1 MSLFKGIRYFLLP
14 DDNKQKT
21 LKSILG
27 FYPKN
32 FALYNQAFTHK
43 SVLNE
48 HNGSV
53 EKVSNERLEFLGDAI
68 LGAIIGE
75 FFFLKFPFEDEGFLT
90 KIRSKLVSRQFLNK
104 LSVDIGLD
112 TFLETS
118 ADLSRSHSI
127 YGDAFEALVG
137 AIYLDKGYNSCK
149 NFVINKIIK
158 HYVDIDEL
166 IATETN
172 FKSKLIEYIQ
182 SKKKTYQFDTVG
194 IENKN
199 TKFFRCQLSINNEV
213 ASTGEGNSKKRAE
226 QEAARKFFEKKGNL
240 TGNNYS

>member
-14 DDNKQKT
+14 DHNKQKT

-48 HNGSV
+48 QQMPT
-53 EKVSNERLEFLGDAI
+53 ELVSNERLEFLGDAI
-68 LGAIIGE
+68 LGAIVGE
-75 FFFLKFPFEDEGFLT
+75 FFFQKFPFEDEGFLT
-90 KIRSKLVSRQFLNK
+90 KIRSKLVSRRFLNK
-104 LSVDIGLD
+104 LSVEIGLD

-118 ADLSRSHSI
+118 ADLNRSHSI

-137 AIYLDKGYNSCK
+137 AIYLDRGYNSCK
-149 NFVINKIIK
+149 NFVINKVIK
-158 HYVDIDEL
+158 HYVDLDEL

-172 FKSKLIEYIQ
+172 FKSKLIEYTQ
-182 SKKKTYQFDTVG
+182 GEKKPYQFDTVG
-194 IENKN
+194 VENKS
-199 TKFFRCQLSINNEV
+199 TKFFRCELSIDNRIV
-213 ASTGEGNSKKRAE
+213 SVGEGNSKKRAE
-226 QEAARKFFEKKGNL
+226 QEAARKYFEKGNE
-240 TGNNYS
+240 SVA